1 MTALWDPSEG
11 HEVHLEDLV
20 GDRRE
25 EDVVDIHE
33 LQGDQL
39 VGTQGD
45 HQEVWGPGQ
54 GSHQG
59 RAEEDHEEEW
69 VAYHQQLPDRWEC
82 PACLPYS

>member
-11 HEVHLEDLV
+11 HEVHLVGLVEDHL
-20 GDRRE
+20 E

-33 LQGDQL
+33 LRGGQL
-39 VGTQGD
+39 VGTLGD

-59 RAEEDHEEEW
+59 RAEGDREEEW
-69 VAYHQQLPDRWEC
+69 VACHRQLPGR
-82 PACLPYS
+82 